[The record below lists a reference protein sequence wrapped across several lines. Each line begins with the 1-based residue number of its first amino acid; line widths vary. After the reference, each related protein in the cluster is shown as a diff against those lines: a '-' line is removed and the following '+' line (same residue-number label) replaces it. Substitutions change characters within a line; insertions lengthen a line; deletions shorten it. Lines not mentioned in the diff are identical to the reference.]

1 MKLSARVLACAA
13 IVLLMFAGV
22 GCNKLRAR
30 DSLNKGVQAYKNA
43 KYEEAIEKF
52 KDAVTYDPTLLNARL
67 YLATAYLAQY
77 VPGVETEENTRLGAQ
92 AIEEYQKVLDANP
105 SREQKINSVKGI
117 AYLYLQMKKFDDARN
132 YYLKATEIDPND
144 PEPYYSVGVIDWT
157 KTYQPRQEERAKL
170 GMKPADSLPAKDK
183 KICAMLRDKNSDAVA
198 DGLKMLNKAMELR
211 PDYDDAAAYINLMY
225 RERADIQCDDAE
237 AYKADMKTADDWVDK
252 TMVIKKTKAEKA
264 AQQPGGIVMDQ
275 NK

>member
-1 MKLSARVLACAA
+1 MKRSARMLACAA

-77 VPGVETEENTRLGAQ
+77 VPGVETEENTRLGTQ

-117 AYLYLQMKKFDDARN
+117 AYLYLQMKRFDDARN
-132 YYLKATEIDPND
+132 AYLKVTELDPND

-170 GMKPADSLPAKDK
+170 GLKPTDSLPAKDK
-183 KICAMLRDKNSDAVA
+183 KVCAMLRDKNLASVT
-198 DGLKMLNKAMELR
+198 DGLTMLNKAMELR

-225 RERADIQCDDAE
+225 RERADIQCDDPE
-237 AYKADMKTADDWVDK
+237 AYKEDMKTADDWVDK
-252 TMVIKKTKAEKA
+252 TMAIKKAKAEKA
-264 AQQPGGIVMDQ
+264 AQQPSGIVMD
-275 NK
+275 NSK